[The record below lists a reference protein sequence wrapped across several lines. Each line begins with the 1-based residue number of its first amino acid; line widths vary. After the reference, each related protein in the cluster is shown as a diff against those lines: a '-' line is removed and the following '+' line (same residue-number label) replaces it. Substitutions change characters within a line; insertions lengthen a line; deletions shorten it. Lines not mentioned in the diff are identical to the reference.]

1 MTKKFI
7 KYKYNSNIK
16 RQITEKMKSSIKIEN
31 SKNTQENNKKEH
43 LEDLKE
49 ECEDIYSTSN
59 NLDENDTALEN
70 PEIKKHKRCVP
81 LEIYTKVY
89 KDKQTLL
96 NQVELLNQEISSLN
110 NDQSNKLKDNNEL
123 MKILDNKCKNL
134 QREKTNIENILLNQE
149 NYVDKLK
156 KKIEKLENQIAQ
168 KNEEI
173 VQKDNNII
181 ELNDK
186 IEELNNKINNLKQSF
201 KLNEKKEISNLN
213 ERILSL
219 INEVEIK
226 QSRIDFINK
235 RHKHLQIKYLKLLGE
250 KSKYSQ
256 DLIPLYNKKDKDKE
270 KESEIN
276 STTGSRHI
284 YTIKS
289 YSSIKKTEN
298 NIKNHNM
305 INMKGKRDFSSL
317 NLKLYKEL
325 YLPEIKKRENK
336 INKEFFSKIDK
347 SVQKNNQMKEINYI
361 ISDYSDQEEE
371 NKYKNEEF
379 EKDE

>member
-1 MTKKFI
+1 
-7 KYKYNSNIK
+7 
-16 RQITEKMKSSIKIEN
+16 MKSSIKIEN
-31 SKNTQENNKKEH
+31 SKNTQEKNKKEH

-49 ECEDIYSTSN
+49 ECEDNYSTSN

-70 PEIKKHKRCVP
+70 PEIMKHKRCVP

-110 NDQSNKLKDNNEL
+110 SDQSNKLKDNNEL

-156 KKIEKLENQIAQ
+156 KKIEKLESQIVQ

-173 VQKDNNII
+173 LQKDNNII

-186 IEELNNKINNLKQSF
+186 IEELNNKINNMKQSF

-250 KSKYSQ
+250 KSKYTQ
-256 DLIPLYNKKDKDKE
+256 DLIPLYIKKD

-276 STTGSRHI
+276 STTGSKHI

-298 NIKNHNM
+298 NIKNNNI
-305 INMKGKRDFSSL
+305 INMKGKRDLSSL

-325 YLPEIKKRENK
+325 YLPEIKNRENK
-336 INKEFFSKIDK
+336 ANKELISKIDK
-347 SVQKNNQMKEINYI
+347 NIQKTNRMKEINYNL
-361 ISDYSDQEEE
+361 SDYSDQEEE
-371 NKYKNEEF
+371 NKYENEEF

>member
-16 RQITEKMKSSIKIEN
+16 RQITEKMKSSIKMEN
-31 SKNTQENNKKEH
+31 SKNAQENKKKEH

-250 KSKYSQ
+250 KRKFTQ
-256 DLIPLYNKKDKDKE
+256 DLIPLFKQNKE
-270 KESEIN
+270 KDILSEIN
-276 STTGSRHI
+276 STTGSKHMD
-284 YTIKS
+284 TIKS
-289 YSSIKKTEN
+289 YTSIKKTEN
-298 NIKNHNM
+298 NNNNIQNK
-305 INMKGKRDFSSL
+305 KKKEKRDYSSL
-317 NLKLYKEL
+317 NIKLCKEL
-325 YLPEIKKRENK
+325 YLPDIK
-336 INKEFFSKIDK
+336 
-347 SVQKNNQMKEINYI
+347 MKENNDKQNSKKNTKFKDKNYI
-361 ISDYSDQEEE
+361 LSDYSDQNEE
-371 NKYKNEEF
+371 NKFKNEEF
-379 EKDE
+379 EEEEESNH

>member
-1 MTKKFI
+1 
-7 KYKYNSNIK
+7 
-16 RQITEKMKSSIKIEN
+16 MKSSIKNEN
-31 SKNTQENNKKEH
+31 SKNNPENYKNEH

-49 ECEDIYSTSN
+49 ECEDNYSTSN
-59 NLDENDTALEN
+59 NLDENDTAIEN
-70 PEIKKHKRCVP
+70 FEIKKHKRCVP

-89 KDKQTLL
+89 NDKQTLL

-110 NDQSNKLKDNNEL
+110 SNQSNKLKDNNEL

-173 VQKDNNII
+173 LQKDNNIL

-186 IEELNNKINNLKQSF
+186 IEELNSKINNMKQTF
-201 KLNEKKEISNLN
+201 KLNEKKEISDLN
-213 ERILSL
+213 ERVLSL

-250 KSKYSQ
+250 RSKYNQ
-256 DLIPLYNKKDKDKE
+256 DLIPLYNKQVKE
-270 KESEIN
+270 KEIISEIN
-276 STTGSRHI
+276 STTGSKHI
-284 YTIKS
+284 DTIKS

-298 NIKNHNM
+298 NIKSNNK
-305 INMKGKRDFSSL
+305 INLKGKRDFSSL
-317 NLKLYKEL
+317 NLKLYKDL
-325 YLPEIKKRENK
+325 CLPEIKSREKKVNK
-336 INKEFFSKIDK
+336 DPLFKKDKII
-347 SVQKNNQMKEINYI
+347 QKNNQLKEINYI
-361 ISDYSDQEEE
+361 LSDYSDQEEE